1 MVLERVIV
9 LSSQVKQYHA
19 DILKSLAHPTRLK
32 ILELLREGE
41 RCVCEIVPDMGTDQ
55 PNVSRHLSLLTK
67 EGILSRRK
75 EGLKV
80 FYRVS
85 NYRVFQILDLTK
97 EILKMH
103 WESRSKILA

>member
-1 MVLERVIV
+1 MSE
-9 LSSQVKQYHA
+9 QVKYFQA
-19 DILKSLAHPTRLK
+19 DIFKTLAHPMRLN

-41 RCVCEIVPDMGTDQ
+41 RCVCEIVPALGTEQ
-55 PNVSRHLSLLTK
+55 PNVSRHLALLTK

-80 FYRVS
+80 FYRVNDS
-85 NYRVFQILDLTK
+85 RLYQLLDISK
-97 EILKMH
+97 EMLKMH

>member
-1 MVLERVIV
+1 VSE
-9 LSSQVKQYHA
+9 QVKYFQA
-19 DILKSLAHPTRLK
+19 DIFKTLAHPMRLH

-41 RCVCEIVPDMGTDQ
+41 RCVCEIVPALGTEQ
-55 PNVSRHLSLLTK
+55 PNVSRHLALLTK

-80 FYRVS
+80 FYRVNDS
-85 NYRVFQILDLTK
+85 RLYQLLDISK
-97 EILKMH
+97 EMLKMH

>member
-1 MVLERVIV
+1 MSE
-9 LSSQVKQYHA
+9 QVKYFQA
-19 DILKSLAHPTRLK
+19 DIFKTLAHPMRLH

-41 RCVCEIVPDMGTDQ
+41 RCVCEIVPALGTEQ
-55 PNVSRHLSLLTK
+55 PNVSRHLALLTK

-80 FYRVS
+80 FYRVNDS
-85 NYRVFQILDLTK
+85 RLYQLLDISK
-97 EILKMH
+97 EMLKMH